1 MVKLHVN
8 VDHVATLRQARGGA
22 DPDPI
27 AAATMA
33 ELAGADGITVHLRED
48 RRHIQERDLRILKQ
62 TVRGVLNL
70 EMALSEEILPIALEI
85 RPQEV
90 CLVPERRQELTTEG
104 GLDAVKEVSRL
115 REFIPRFKEKG
126 IAVSLFLNAKSE
138 QLETAASVGAD
149 FVEIHTGV
157 YSHAKGSDV
166 AKEITRIRE
175 SVQLGKRLGLR
186 MNAGHGL
193 NYQNVAAIAAIAGI
207 EELNIGHAIVSRAV
221 FVGFQNAVAE
231 MKRLIDQAVFS
242 KGNL

>member
-8 VDHVATLRQARGGA
+8 VDHVATLRQARGGME
-22 DPDPI
+22 PDPV
-27 AAATMA
+27 AAAVMA

-48 RRHIQERDLRILKQ
+48 RRHIQERDLRVLKQ

-70 EMALSEEILPIALEI
+70 EMALSEEILPIALEL

-104 GLDAVKEVSRL
+104 GLDAAREVSRL

-126 IAVSLFLNAKSE
+126 IAVSLFLDAKSE
-138 QLETAASVGAD
+138 QLETAAAVGAD

-157 YSHAKGSDV
+157 YSHAKGGDV
-166 AKEITRIRE
+166 SREITRIRE

-193 NYQNVAAIAAIAGI
+193 NYQNVSAIAAIVGI
-207 EELNIGHAIVSRAV
+207 EELNIGHAIVSHAM